1 MSKKLTVVQAA
12 KQFDN
17 ALKRS
22 VAGTVKDEAPNVCAA
37 ILAEYAGYDETDM
50 ASAKAT
56 AEKMAKHYPKAGRA
70 ARTTEWKDFVFSTV
84 NYDLSSAIN
93 RAGDKLTS
101 RVKLFRFAKELH
113 RNNGDYRKALTIAT
127 APPVKGSKGGNN
139 AKPIT
144 VFENAVARMFKVQ
157 TTAKNLVAF
166 RKDLAAL
173 CKKHGIE
180 VKS

>member
-50 ASAKAT
+50 AWSKAT

-84 NYDLSSAIN
+84 NYDLAAAIE
-93 RAGDKLTS
+93 RDGDKLTS
-101 RVKLFRFAKELH
+101 RIKLFRFAKELH
-113 RNNGDYRKALTIAT
+113 RNNGDYRKALAIAT
-127 APPVKGSKGGNN
+127 APPVKGSSGNN

-166 RKDLAAL
+166 RKELAAL
-173 CKKHGIE
+173 CEKHGIE